1 MGFLHQS
8 FILENNEVTRVASLG
23 KRNVGAP
30 LYEGRDVLSRD
41 MKLSRCRRYGLSI
54 LPPCIS
60 SFVWPSVSMTHGSPF
75 HTVARSLISNTG
87 QRRRLMYA
95 DRRYFLTLAF
105 VLSAFLASG
114 CTNLGAVRE
123 FAARSAGMTGYQAV
137 TEHYVSSANRQLVDL
152 PADQR
157 FDATRKKLQTL
168 ETITAQDKAT
178 LLKLHAT
185 TTGYL
190 SALAQLAGDGA
201 YSISPEINQV
211 SGAIQVSE
219 TLKINGEHVSAY
231 SDIAQRVT
239 DWALAA
245 KQARSVEQ
253 LVKENGADMDKL
265 LEAMQLAT
273 QAYGIVLQQE
283 IQSYDLVTDY
293 RQAQWSAKLPGDAGL
308 TPERR
313 EVIATLL
320 RRSALAD
327 TSAQQQALQAQQ
339 AAAAGLDQVR
349 EAHLVMLQNV
359 DRLSAKDIQGTLRQ
373 AASDLRSTRQSISD
387 L

>member
-1 MGFLHQS
+1 
-8 FILENNEVTRVASLG
+8 
-23 KRNVGAP
+23 
-30 LYEGRDVLSRD
+30 
-41 MKLSRCRRYGLSI
+41 
-54 LPPCIS
+54 
-60 SFVWPSVSMTHGSPF
+60 
-75 HTVARSLISNTG
+75 
-87 QRRRLMYA
+87 MYA
-95 DRRYFLTLAF
+95 GRRFCLTLTF
-105 VLSAFLASG
+105 VFSAFLISG
-114 CTNLGAVRE
+114 CANLGAVRE
-123 FAARSAGMTGYQAV
+123 FAASSASMTVYQAV
-137 TEHYVSSANRQLVDL
+137 TEHYVSSADRQLADL
-152 PADQR
+152 PADKR

-185 TTGYL
+185 TTGYM
-190 SALAQLAGDGA
+190 SALAQLVGGDV
-201 YSISPEINQV
+201 YSISPEIKQV
-211 SGAIQVSE
+211 SGAIQASE
-219 TLKINGEHVSAY
+219 SLKINADHVSAY
-231 SDIAQRVT
+231 SNIAQRVT
-239 DWALAA
+239 DWVLVA
-245 KQARSVEQ
+245 KRARDVKQ

-283 IQSYDLVTDY
+283 IQSYELVTDY

-327 TSAQQQALQAQQ
+327 TSAQQQAHQAQQ

-349 EAHLVMLQNV
+349 QGHLVMLQNV
-359 DRLSAKDIQGTLRQ
+359 DRRSAKEVQGILRE
-373 AASDLRSTRQSISD
+373 AASDLRSIRQSISN